1 MRARFLPGGEGLPLG
16 VDTDAPREAAAT
28 APLTPGSL
36 FLLYTDGLVAAR

>member
-1 MRARFLPGGEGLPLG
+1 M
-16 VDTDAPREAAAT
+16 PRKAAAT